1 MCAHQLVIVL
11 MEQGVKQQK
20 VRESLYE
27 LQIMKIVIDMI
38 LESSKSEELIYVLA
52 DWLDEADKI
61 MDDKIINALMVKHL
75 NGNQILKEAIY
86 CFWRQA
92 V

>member
-1 MCAHQLVIVL
+1 